1 METHTYDSVGM
12 KGRTGKYRCYTL
24 LWRGKWKRRT
34 LDEHGDRDDYKTFQE
49 KGIEGQNPAGLHSS
63 LLWKC

>member
-49 KGIEGQNPAGLHSS
+49 KGIEGQNPAGLRSS
-63 LLWKC
+63 LLWKR